1 MTFPERCRRISK
13 ASDGNHRL
21 ASRSGARYELSMTSG
36 TTTRKLLV
44 SLLTLVIALWAEAR
58 LALIEGDQVLQCSM
72 SAHEMQ
78 AMGDMPCCPGEEM
91 LSLRVAPDRPP
102 CCSVSNA
109 PERPLGFE
117 VSSKRVTSQP
127 LDAMAESPTASI
139 LTLANSRG
147 AWQSADASRFVKPVL
162 ELKTDLR
169 I

>member
-1 MTFPERCRRISK
+1 MR
-13 ASDGNHRL
+13 
-21 ASRSGARYELSMTSG
+21 ARAI
-36 TTTRKLLV
+36 TRKLLV
-44 SLLTLVIALWAEAR
+44 GLLTLVIVLWAEAG
-58 LALIEGDQVLQCSM
+58 LALVEGDQVLQCSM

-78 AMGDMPCCPGEEM
+78 VMGDMPCCPGEEM
-91 LSLRVAPDRPP
+91 LSPAVAPERPP

-117 VSSKRVTSQP
+117 VSSKRVTSQQ
-127 LDAMAESPTASI
+127 LDAIAELSTASI

-147 AWQSADASRFVKPVL
+147 AWQSADAPRYVKPVL